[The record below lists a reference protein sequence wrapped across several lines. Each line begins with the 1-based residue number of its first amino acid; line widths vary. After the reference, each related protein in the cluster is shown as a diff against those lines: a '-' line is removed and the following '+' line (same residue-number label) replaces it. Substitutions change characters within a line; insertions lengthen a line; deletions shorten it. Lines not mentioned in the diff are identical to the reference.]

1 MNKTNLFLVAIA
13 ITATLCSESFAE
25 TNNCIQIY
33 RGSSR
38 AKLTA
43 EAPQDPVQLQNT
55 KNYFAS
61 LIDVDLLQYRGQ
73 EIEQV
78 ASGKKYSGSRNLIP
92 NAAIDALTA
101 KYGRR
106 RWTDQQIVA
115 ELNDQ
120 TLKLLE
126 AYRPDDDSDKRFDF
140 LPSKD
145 LGLKVLTSIEE
156 HPVVAQYAAN
166 KYQQNGTEI
175 GYCFGRGCYVDL
187 MLMRLGVDRDS
198 IKKIWAV
205 GPMGAGE
212 ITWQFHIGHMVRL
225 PDNTWIVIDN
235 VPSYTE
241 VLEARAWGEHFKA
254 ENPDGK
260 LRLYIT
266 DSDKFTPSLG
276 KYDPVQL
283 GLNINRNRDWYKGYF
298 QDLKTWFE
306 NTSDAELAKFLG
318 INVLPT
324 RPTPVNPTPQEI
336 AVSKAEEWAFS
347 QIPPQSLPNTGVQD
361 SNAPHNRGRFSNMWD
376 HIKKFGKRLGFDE
389 DQQQ

>member
-25 TNNCIQIY
+25 TNGCIDIY

-38 AKLTA
+38 VKFTA

-55 KNYFAS
+55 KNYFSS
-61 LIDVDLLQYRGQ
+61 LIDIDLLQYRGQ
-73 EIEQV
+73 EINQV
-78 ASGKKYSGSRNLIP
+78 ASGKKYQGSRNLVP
-92 NAAIDALTA
+92 NAAVDTLIA
-101 KYGRR
+101 KYGRTL
-106 RWTDQQIVA
+106 WTPQQIVK

-126 AYRPDDDSDKRFDF
+126 AFRPDDDSDRRFDF
-140 LPSKD
+140 LPEKD
-145 LGLKVLTSIEE
+145 LGLKVLRSIET
-156 HPVVAQYAAN
+156 HPVVAQYAAD

-205 GPMGAGE
+205 GPMGAGN

-225 PDNTWIVIDN
+225 PDNSWIVIDN
-235 VPSYTE
+235 VPSYSKVYT
-241 VLEARAWGEHFKA
+241 AREWGNHFRA
-254 ENPDGK
+254 ENADGK

-283 GLNINRNRDWYKGYF
+283 GLNVSRDRDWYKGYF
-298 QDLKTWFE
+298 KDLMDWFE
-306 NTSDAELAKFLG
+306 NVTDAELAQFLG

-336 AVSKAEEWAFS
+336 AASNREEIEFSKL
-347 QIPPQSLPNTGVQD
+347 PPQSVPNLGAQEAREFQNKTRLG
-361 SNAPHNRGRFSNMWD
+361 NMWD
-376 HIKKFGKRLGFDE
+376 HIKKFGKRLGFDD
-389 DQQQ
+389 DQP